1 LPLALQIKGLELSV
15 AAASPKKSTK
25 LIDRQEVLRRV
36 PVSFVTLWHWMR
48 AGTFPRS
55 RDIGG
60 KSAWVEAEVEAWI
73 RNRPVRPLKGDAA
86 R

>member
-1 LPLALQIKGLELSV
+1 LQVGTNVQK
-15 AAASPKKSTK
+15 PTK
-25 LIDRQEVLRRV
+25 LIGRAEVLSRV
-36 PVSFVTLWHWMR
+36 PVSFPTIWHWMR

-60 KSAWVEAEVEAWI
+60 KSAWVEAEVEDWI
-73 RNRPVRPLKGDAA
+73 RNRPVRQLKGDAA